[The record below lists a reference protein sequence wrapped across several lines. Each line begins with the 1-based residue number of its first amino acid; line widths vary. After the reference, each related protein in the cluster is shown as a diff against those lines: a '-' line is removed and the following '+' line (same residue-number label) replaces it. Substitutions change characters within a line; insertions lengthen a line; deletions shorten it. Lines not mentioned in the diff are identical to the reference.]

1 MWNLLYGN
9 YSTLSTKLG
18 GGNHGNIGI
27 IMQDMIYEKILPT
40 PYNAPMDPGGTTQV
54 PSQATMAVRLQLQD
68 KHAK

>member
-1 MWNLLYGN
+1 
-9 YSTLSTKLG
+9 
-18 GGNHGNIGI
+18 
-27 IMQDMIYEKILPT
+27 MQDMIYEKILPT